1 MKNLTSQPTD
11 SPPAQSLPG
20 GGAAKSPRIRPR
32 KRFILVGCTLAVVL
46 GVGLFTSLGTD
57 GTSGPPQV
65 GAQAPRF
72 SLPQLGGPGT
82 VGNEVGDGSPT
93 VILFFANWCSIC
105 HGELPALAKVVT
117 SQRHSVNSLRKIQ
130 VIGVDS
136 LESAGSAESFVKSSG
151 VTFPVG
157 LDSDAS
163 VIAGKYDFRGPPY
176 AVFIEPDGRI
186 AAIKASALSPSVF
199 IATEKQL
206 VGR

>member
-1 MKNLTSQPTD
+1 
-11 SPPAQSLPG
+11 
-20 GGAAKSPRIRPR
+20 
-32 KRFILVGCTLAVVL
+32 VGCILAVVL
-46 GVGLFTSLGTD
+46 GVGLFTSLGS
-57 GTSGPPQV
+57 GGVSGPPQV
-65 GAQAPRF
+65 GAQAPTF
-72 SLPQLGGPGT
+72 SLPRLNGPGT
-82 VGNEVGDGSPT
+82 VGNEIGDGSPT

-117 SQRHSVNSLRKIQ
+117 SQRNSENSLRKVQ

-157 LDSDAS
+157 LDSDAT

-186 AAIKASALSPSVF
+186 AAIKASTLTPSAFVV
-199 IATEKQL
+199 TEKRL
-206 VGR
+206 VSD